1 MIDAAALADAFAL
14 LASNPLA
21 WIVVP
26 AGLMIGLMFG
36 ILPGLS
42 VPIAMAVFL
51 PFTLY
56 MDFLSA
62 ILFLTAIFT
71 GGGFG
76 GSVPAILLNVPGTTA
91 AIATCFDGYPMAR
104 QGRHNEALGVALAA
118 STIGTIVGYALLLV
132 ILEPISRFVLK
143 LGPPELALI
152 AVAGLFLIA
161 ALSGGY
167 FWRGIVAGAVG
178 LMIGTIG
185 MSSSGVMRGTMGSM
199 HMLDGIETTAAI
211 IGLFAASEIFALARK
226 DYIVADAKAR
236 AVRLSKIFQGFT
248 RAFRSWFLMIRGGLL
263 GAMIGAVPG
272 VGSTVANLVSYSAAR
287 ATAKDPASYGRG
299 NADGV
304 VAAEAA
310 NSSSEGGSMVA
321 LLALGIPGGAGTAI
335 MLGAFAMHNVTGGPR
350 FISDNKEVVYAII
363 GGNLI
368 QAFLLAVIGIV
379 FLRIAVMVVQ
389 VPLRYLLPVILV
401 LTVLGS
407 YSLSGSLAG
416 PMTLAGGAI
425 LGVVMKHFNYPVV
438 AMVIGLLLGR
448 MLEGNLLR
456 TWQLSRGDLTIFFER
471 PISLVLIVLL
481 VAAAATPF
489 VLKRI
494 RRARQ
499 PGDITSHGEAG
510 GPRT

>member
-1 MIDAAALADAFAL
+1 MIDVAALGDAFAL

-26 AGLMIGLMFG
+26 VGLLIGLVFG

-104 QGRHNEALGVALAA
+104 QGRHNEALGIALAA

-143 LGPPELALI
+143 LGAPELALI

-199 HMLDGIETTAAI
+199 YMLDGIETTAAI
-211 IGLFAASEIFALARK
+211 IGLFAASEIFALTRK

-236 AVRLSKIFQGFT
+236 AVRLSKIARGFA
-248 RAFRSWFLMIRGGLL
+248 RACRSWFLMIRGGFL
-263 GAMIGAVPG
+263 GALIGAVPG

-304 VAAEAA
+304 VAAESA

-368 QAFLLAVIGIV
+368 QAVLLAVIGIV

-407 YSLSGSLAG
+407 YSLSGSLVG

-471 PISLVLIVLL
+471 PISVVLIVLL
-481 VAAAATPF
+481 VAAAVAAF
-489 VLKRI
+489 VL
-494 RRARQ
+494 RRVRQ
-499 PGDITSHGEAG
+499 PRDITTHGEAE